1 MLLARRRYN
10 EPMPGGHQGD
20 DVTPASSGVKLTYD
34 DFLLFPDDGKR
45 HELIDGE
52 HYVTPSPNTRH
63 QRISGKLHL
72 ALQVHLQAHPLG
84 EVFYAPLDIVL
95 SQHDVV
101 EPDLFYLSHER
112 AAKVLTAQ
120 NARGAPELVVE
131 IASTSTRRC
140 DETIKRRLYERDGV
154 SEYWLV
160 DPERDSI
167 RVYPREGD
175 RFGRAVELTSERADV
190 LTTPLLPGLEIVLTG
205 IFVEPGGSSQR

>member
-1 MLLARRRYN
+1 
-10 EPMPGGHQGD
+10 MPGGHQGD
-20 DVTPASSGVKLTYD
+20 DVRPPTEGVKLTYD

-112 AAKVLTAQ
+112 AAAVLTAQ

-131 IASTSTRRC
+131 IASTSTRRR

-167 RVYPREGD
+167 RVYRREGD